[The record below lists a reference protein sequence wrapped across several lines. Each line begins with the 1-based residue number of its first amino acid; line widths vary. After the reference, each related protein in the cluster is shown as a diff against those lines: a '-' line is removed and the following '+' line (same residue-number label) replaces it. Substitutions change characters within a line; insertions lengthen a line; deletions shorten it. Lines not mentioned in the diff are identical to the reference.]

1 MYGYVRFKDWKECHL
16 PYTVIDHTADIGIR
30 ITGADIKD
38 LFHEA
43 ARALVAEIGADIP
56 SAEKT
61 AIIEVK
67 GYDFED
73 LLVVFLN
80 ELLYEIQTRNFRVS
94 GLDITSL
101 SETNIRAIVKG
112 KFISLPLKENIK
124 AVTYHNLSIIKRD
137 KGYETT
143 IIFDV

>member
-1 MYGYVRFKDWKECHL
+1 M
-16 PYTVIDHTADIGIR
+16 PYSLVDHTADIGIR

-38 LFHEA
+38 LFCEA
-43 ARALVAEIGADIP
+43 AMALVAEIGADTP
-56 SAEKT
+56 SAEKI
-61 AIIEVK
+61 AIIDVN
-67 GYDFED
+67 GYDYED

-101 SETNIRAIVKG
+101 FENNIRAIVKG
-112 KFISLPLKENIK
+112 TLSNTPLKANIK
-124 AVTYHNLSIIKRD
+124 AVTYHNLAIIKLA
-137 KGYETT
+137 KGYETI

>member
-1 MYGYVRFKDWKECHL
+1 M
-16 PYTVIDHTADIGIR
+16 PYTVIDHTADISIR

-38 LFHEA
+38 LFREA
-43 ARALVAEIGADIP
+43 AMALVKEIGADTF
-56 SAEKT
+56 SVEKA
-61 AIIEVK
+61 AIIEVT
-67 GYDFED
+67 GYDNED

-94 GLDITSL
+94 ELDITSL
-101 SETNIRAIVKG
+101 FENNIRAILTGTLGNK
-112 KFISLPLKENIK
+112 PLKMNIK
-124 AVTYHNLSIIKRD
+124 AVTYHNLAIIKLA

>member
-1 MYGYVRFKDWKECHL
+1 M
-16 PYTVIDHTADIGIR
+16 PYIVIDHTADIGIR

-38 LFHEA
+38 LFREA
-43 ARALVAEIGADIP
+43 ALALVTEIGANAF

-61 AIIEVK
+61 AIIDVN
-67 GYDFED
+67 GYDYED

-94 GLDITSL
+94 GLDITNL
-101 SETNIRAIVKG
+101 SETNIRAIAKG
-112 KFISLPLKENIK
+112 TPGNTPLKANIK
-124 AVTYHNLSIIKRD
+124 AVTYHNLTIIKLA